1 MKHDAEAVVSLTSSG
16 ARVQFAIGVALV
28 SIIPLLVF
36 WYLTSES
43 GSPEGLSFDGQTVA
57 VILILVALGVSG
69 YTILRKF
76 PVNIVRLR
84 FYLERIIRGE
94 LPEHVKLLRAED
106 DINAV
111 EQCLNL
117 LLQQLRERL
126 ELLQTEKKSLQEQ
139 LYQAQKMESL
149 GVMAAGIA
157 HDFNNILLGILTH
170 VELLSEDAP
179 EEPAFRQGLKE
190 IEDFVHR
197 ASELTNQMLVYAG
210 RGQFAMESVD
220 LTKVIQDLNP
230 LLAASVGR
238 GIELSYDLAE
248 KLPTV
253 MGDAVQLRQIIMN
266 LVINASDAIG
276 DQRGSV
282 RVVTRAAIMSCED
295 TSDLVR
301 DGRVPDGAFICT
313 EVRDSGCGMTRD
325 QVKRIFDPFFST
337 KGSKGTGLGL
347 AVTSK
352 IIEEHGGRIEV
363 TSNTDPTQGPTGSVF
378 TVTLPR
384 RGESS

>member
-94 LPEHVKLLRAED
+94 LPDHVKLLRAED

-238 GIELSYDLAE
+238 GIELSYELAE

-282 RVVTRAAIMSCED
+282 RVVTRAAIMSCEN

-301 DGRVPDGAFICT
+301 DGRVPDGAFICV

-337 KGSKGTGLGL
+337 KPRGKGLGL
-347 AVTSK
+347 AVVLGIVKSH
-352 IIEEHGGRIEV
+352 HGFIGVE
-363 TSNTDPTQGPTGSVF
+363 SAQGKGTCFRVY
-378 TVTLPR
+378 LPVPDVMPAQ
-384 RGESS
+384 G